1 MNIWVTGRIFIK
13 YILDKRLI
21 SKVHKE
27 FLNVR
32 VRKQP
37 YLKMDLVSESLIKEC
52 GGGGLSMSDSLRT
65 HGL

>member
-1 MNIWVTGRIFIK
+1 MNRWVTDRIFIK

-27 FLNVR
+27 LLNVR
-32 VRKQP
+32 VRKP

-52 GGGGLSMSDSLRT
+52 GGGSLSMSDSLRT
-65 HGL
+65 HRL